1 MSNIIALSD
10 DLKKLFNYED
20 TENPVISLYLNVDAA
35 RDLKKDYISR
45 LNSMIVEKKSEIEKD
60 TNYSKR
66 QKKELFE
73 LMDKIKGYVNE
84 YNSSESTKT
93 LLLYAGVGGIFK
105 EIRLPVNIKSKII
118 IDPKP
123 HIQSLRNLLQNTKK
137 YAVLLIDK
145 EKAQIF
151 LVYFN
156 EIQDYLGAFISEVP
170 SKVKYRSQ
178 LSFKEKNILSRL
190 EEKLHQFFKLINE
203 KTLELFREGRFDN
216 LILAGRKPVLSQF
229 RNYLH
234 SYLQQRLIGDILA
247 EPDSPQSIITEKAKA
262 LIDEF
267 EKRYKNELVDKL
279 LDEYNPNGMGVLGVE
294 GVISFLML
302 ERIKTLI
309 YDSDFI
315 TDGYLCE
322 LCGYIST
329 KEVQSCPYCKGKII
343 YYNDIND
350 EIIETALNKGCEI
363 VSVNDNQRLVEAGSI
378 GAVLR
383 FRL

>member
-1 MSNIIALSD
+1 VSNIIALSD

-105 EIRLPVNIKSKII
+105 EIRLPVNLKSKII

-247 EPDSPQSIITEKAKA
+247 EPDSPQ
-262 LIDEF
+262 L
-267 EKRYKNELVDKL
+267 
-279 LDEYNPNGMGVLGVE
+279 
-294 GVISFLML
+294 
-302 ERIKTLI
+302 
-309 YDSDFI
+309 
-315 TDGYLCE
+315 
-322 LCGYIST
+322 
-329 KEVQSCPYCKGKII
+329 
-343 YYNDIND
+343 
-350 EIIETALNKGCEI
+350 
-363 VSVNDNQRLVEAGSI
+363 QR
-378 GAVLR
+378 
-383 FRL
+383 RLKH

>member
-1 MSNIIALSD
+1 M
-10 DLKKLFNYED
+10 
-20 TENPVISLYLNVDAA
+20 
-35 RDLKKDYISR
+35 
-45 LNSMIVEKKSEIEKD
+45 
-60 TNYSKR
+60 
-66 QKKELFE
+66 
-73 LMDKIKGYVNE
+73 
-84 YNSSESTKT
+84 
-93 LLLYAGVGGIFK
+93 
-105 EIRLPVNIKSKII
+105 
-118 IDPKP
+118 
-123 HIQSLRNLLQNTKK
+123 
-137 YAVLLIDK
+137 IDK

-178 LSFKEKNILSRL
+178 LSFKEKNILSML

-363 VSVNDNQRLVEAGSI
+363 VSVNDNKRLVEAGSI